1 MRVTST
7 PPLIV
12 FLIVL
17 SIVSVPFSDI
27 DQNPELSNETTKM
40 EQIGGGG
47 GSLEEQ
53 CGSITFENMF
63 EYSRAT
69 FDIIIDDDWE
79 SANVKAVAWVNN
91 TLADELRLTMDEF
104 MELLDP
110 NKGGDGWFSTDER
123 EFFRALASECIEH
136 TLTRIGLRDGPAHR
150 GGIGTDWKNTSWE
163 EDGVVIEEWNIVP
176 PRHSQIRGCTSSIG
190 GDCNEVPV
198 VPDSN
203 RDCDTGVSQNLGI
216 DECRVQLWLNATLS
230 ITGVEDPSRFTFSM
244 NASNLS
250 GARFDFTFP
259 QMQDLRLDMWDEC
272 EGRDVGLNE
281 STAGGLAP
289 TVGGCVGDGSSTFDI
304 ISNDDGSLTLQVSPN
319 GYREDWPMGEDLFF
333 DFTTEPIPEPAPPV
347 WTEEAPSNG
356 TWFPVPNYGDVS
368 WASWDDEVSRWFYDE
383 DGVSNLEILCVGEQ
397 DLNFRE
403 APDRSLIA
411 SVPESGTIEVTCAA
425 RDGDGEMTENRTW
438 HVGVPFSVYSKSDIL
453 TDPHEITIDVN
464 PGWPAL
470 TVSVYL
476 VQGASTQELGAVD
489 ILSSIDVEIE
499 DIEVSRISIQGNS
512 SNMQPGGVDV
522 RVLVSGEGIL
532 HMENTYMLG
541 IIKVSSPP
549 LISISDSVWDGSK
562 WSMQG
567 QYSDPDGESVSFT
580 MRVNGATAG
589 SVSVSGNTWSTPLI
603 DFSLWDSGEHTV
615 EIEGCDDSFR
625 CTVIHQVVNN
635 SVLFEVD
642 EPDCEALN
650 CECDPSLCDEGGG
663 GIGEILPANGLMSII
678 LSFTLGTIFY
688 RRRE

>member
-1 MRVTST
+1 MALQDASMRGMSLSS
-7 PPLIV
+7 LIA
-12 FLIVL
+12 FLMVISL
-17 SIVSVPFSDI
+17 VSVPFSSINQGSGVI
-27 DQNPELSNETTKM
+27 DEPIKM
-40 EQIGGGG
+40 GQIGGGG

-69 FDIIIDDDWE
+69 FDIIINDDWG
-79 SANVKAVAWVNN
+79 SAEVKAVAWVNDS
-91 TLADELRLTMDEF
+91 LADDLRLTMDEF

-190 GDCNEVPV
+190 GDCEEVPV
-198 VPDSN
+198 IPDSD
-203 RDCDTGVSQNLGI
+203 RDCDTGLSQDLGV

-259 QMQDLRLDMWDEC
+259 VMQDLRLDMWDEC

-281 STAGGLAP
+281 STAGGQAP
-289 TVGGCVGDGSSTFDI
+289 TVGGCVGDGSSTFDLA
-304 ISNDDGSLTLQVSPN
+304 SNDDGSLTLELSPN
-319 GYREDWPMGEDLFF
+319 GYREDWPVGEDLFF
-333 DFTTEPIPEPAPPV
+333 DFTTEPIPEPAPPT
-347 WTEEAPSNG
+347 WTENSPPNG
-356 TWFPVPNYGDVS
+356 TWFPVPNSGETT
-368 WASWDDEVSRWFYDE
+368 WASWEEGVSRWFNDE
-383 DGVSNLEILCVGEQ
+383 EGVANLEILCHGDE

-403 APDRSLIA
+403 SGDRSLLA
-411 SVPESGTIEVTCAA
+411 NVPNFGTVDVICAA
-425 RDGDGEMTENRTW
+425 RDSNGEMTENRTW
-438 HVGVPFSVYSKSDIL
+438 HIGVPFSVYSESDVL
-453 TDPHEITIDVN
+453 TEPHQITIDGN
-464 PGWPAL
+464 PGWPPM
-470 TVSVYL
+470 SVEVHL
-476 VQGASTQELGAVD
+476 VQGPSSQQLGTIAME
-489 ILSSIDVEIE
+489 SSGPVIVEG
-499 DIEVSRISIQGNS
+499 SS
-512 SNMQPGGVDV
+512 SNMQPGGVDA
-522 RVLVSGEGIL
+522 RVSASGEGIYP
-532 HMENTYMLG
+532 MMNTYSLG

-549 LISISDSVWDGSK
+549 LISISGSMWEDSR

-580 MRVNGATAG
+580 MRVDGVTAG

-603 DFSLWDSGEHTV
+603 DFSLWDSGEHEV
-615 EIEGCDDSFR
+615 EVEGCDDSYK
-625 CTVIHQVVNN
+625 CSIVYQVVNN
-635 SVLFEVD
+635 SILFENGD
-642 EPDCEALN
+642 PDCGDGVSSCSPPVANEG
-650 CECDPSLCDEGGG
+650 PGSL
-663 GIGEILPANGLMSII
+663 LPANGL
-678 LSFTLGTIFY
+678 LGTILSLMIGTVFY
-688 RRRE
+688 RRRD

>member
-1 MRVTST
+1 MALHDTSMGGLSSS
-7 PPLIV
+7 PLIA

-17 SIVSVPFSDI
+17 SIASVPFSDVNQSPDLI
-27 DQNPELSNETTKM
+27 DESIKM

-69 FDIIIDDDWE
+69 FDIIINDDWE
-79 SANVKAVAWVNN
+79 TADVQAVAWVNN
-91 TLADELRLTMDEF
+91 TLADELRVTMDEF

-136 TLTRIGLRDGPAHR
+136 TLTRIGFRDGPAHR
-150 GGIGTDWKNTSWE
+150 GGLGTDWKNTSWE

-176 PRHSQIRGCTSSIG
+176 PLHSQIRGCTSSIG

-198 VPDSN
+198 VPDSSRN
-203 RDCDTGVSQNLGI
+203 CDTSVSQDLAV

-230 ITGVEDPSRFTFSM
+230 ITGVEDPNWFTFSL

-259 QMQDLRLDMWDEC
+259 QTNDLRLEMSDEC

-281 STAGGLAP
+281 STAGGQAP
-289 TVGGCVGDGSSTFDI
+289 TVGGCIGDGSSTYNLV
-304 ISNDDGSLTLQVSPN
+304 SNEDGSLTLELSPN

-333 DFTTEPIPEPAPPV
+333 DFTTAPIPEPTPPA
-347 WTEEAPSNG
+347 WTDDSPSNG
-356 TWFPVPNYGDVS
+356 TWFPVPNSGDVV
-368 WASWDDEVSRWFYDE
+368 WANWDEGVSRWFNDE
-383 DGVSNLEILCVGEQ
+383 DGVANLEIVCNGDDGLS
-397 DLNFRE
+397 FWE
-403 APDRSLIA
+403 AGDRSLMA
-411 SVPESGTIEVTCAA
+411 SVPDSGTIDVTCAA
-425 RDGDGEMTENRTW
+425 RDYDGLMTENRTW
-438 HVGVPFSVYSKSDIL
+438 HIGVPFMVYSDSDIL
-453 TDPHEITIDVN
+453 TDPHQITIDGN
-464 PGWPAL
+464 PGWPDL
-470 TVSVYL
+470 SLSIHL
-476 VQGASTQELGAVD
+476 VQGTSSQELGGVVID
-489 ILSSIDVEIE
+489 SSGPVY
-499 DIEVSRISIQGNS
+499 VQGSS

-522 RVLVSGEGIL
+522 RVLVSGEEVFT
-532 HMENTYMLG
+532 MSNTYLLG
-541 IIKVSSPP
+541 IVKESSPP
-549 LISISDSVWDGSK
+549 LISISESIWDGSK

-580 MRVNGATAG
+580 MRVDGTTAG
-589 SVSVSGNTWSTPLI
+589 SVSVSGNSWSTPLI

-615 EIEGCDDSFR
+615 EVEGCDDSFR
-625 CTVIHQVVNN
+625 CTVIYQVVNN
-635 SVLFEVD
+635 SILFEVD

-650 CECDPSLCDEGGG
+650 CGCDPSLCDDDGG
-663 GIGEILPANGLMSII
+663 GIGEILPASGLLSVI
-678 LSFTLGTIFY
+678 LSFALGTILY
-688 RRRE
+688 RRRN

>member
-1 MRVTST
+1 MSDGLAWRIMRVMSSS
-7 PPLIV
+7 PLIV

-17 SIVSVPFSDI
+17 SIVSVPFCDI
-27 DQNPELSNETTKM
+27 GQNPELSNEATKM

-150 GGIGTDWKNTSWE
+150 GGLGTDWKNTSWE

-198 VPDSN
+198 IPDSS
-203 RDCDTGVSQNLGI
+203 RDCDTSVSQDLDV

-230 ITGVEDPSRFTFSM
+230 ITGVDDPSRFTFSL

-259 QMQDLRLDMWDEC
+259 QMQDLRLEMWDEC

-281 STAGGLAP
+281 STAGGQAP
-289 TVGGCVGDGSSTFDI
+289 TVGGCVGDGSSTFNLVSD
-304 ISNDDGSLTLQVSPN
+304 DDGRLTLELSPN

-347 WTEEAPSNG
+347 WTEESPPNG
-356 TWFPVPNYGDVS
+356 TWFPVPNSGDVS
-368 WASWDDEVSRWFYDE
+368 WANWDEGVSRWFYDE
-383 DGVSNLEILCVGEQ
+383 GGVSNLEIVCVGEQ
-397 DLNFRE
+397 DLNFGE
-403 APDRSLIA
+403 ALDRSLMA
-411 SVPESGTIEVTCAA
+411 SVPDSGMIEVTCAA
-425 RDGDGEMTENRTW
+425 RDVDGEMTENRTW
-438 HVGVPFSVYSKSDIL
+438 YIGVPFSLYSESDIL
-453 TDPHEITIDVN
+453 TDPHQITIDVN
-464 PGWPAL
+464 PGWPPL
-470 TVSVYL
+470 SVSVHL
-476 VQGASTQELGAVD
+476 IQGASSQELGVME
-489 ILSSIDVEIE
+489 IVSSGAT
-499 DIEVSRISIQGNS
+499 SIQGSS
-512 SNMQPGGVDV
+512 SNMQPGFVDV
-522 RVLVSGEGIL
+522 RVLVSGDGVFD
-532 HMENTYMLG
+532 MKNTYLLG
-541 IIKVSSPP
+541 LVKESSPP
-549 LISISDSVWDGSK
+549 LISISDSIWDGSK

-580 MRVNGATAG
+580 MRVDGATAG
-589 SVSVSGNTWSTPLI
+589 SVSVSGNSWSTPLI

-615 EIEGCDDSFR
+615 EVEGCDVSFK
-625 CTVIHQVVNN
+625 CTVVYQVVNN
-635 SVLFEVD
+635 SILFEVD
-642 EPDCEALN
+642 EPDCEALT
-650 CECDPSLCDEGGG
+650 CGCDPSLCDEDE
-663 GIGEILPANGLMSII
+663 GIGGLLPANGIISVI
-678 LSFTLGTIFY
+678 LSFALGTVFY
-688 RRRE
+688 RRRG

>member
-1 MRVTST
+1 MSDGLSYTTMRVG
-7 PPLIV
+7 PLSPMIV

-17 SIVSVPFSDI
+17 SMVSVPFSDI
-27 DQNPELSNETTKM
+27 DKNLELSKESTKM
-40 EQIGGGG
+40 DQIGGGG

-69 FDIIIDDDWE
+69 FDIIIHDDWE

-104 MELLDP
+104 MQLLDP

-150 GGIGTDWKNTSWE
+150 GGLGTDWKNTSWE

-190 GDCNEVPV
+190 GECNEVPV
-198 VPDSN
+198 IPDSS
-203 RDCDTGVSQNLGI
+203 RDCDIDVSPDLNV
-216 DECRVQLWLNATLS
+216 DECRVKLWLNATLS
-230 ITGVEDPSRFTFSM
+230 ITGVDDPNRFTFSL

-281 STAGGLAP
+281 STAGGQAP
-289 TVGGCVGDGSSTFDI
+289 TVGGCVGDGSSTFNLT
-304 ISNDDGSLTLQVSPN
+304 SNEDGTLTLELSPN

-347 WTEEAPSNG
+347 WTEESPSNG
-356 TWFPVPNYGDVS
+356 TWFPVSKSGNVS
-368 WASWDDEVSRWFYDE
+368 WASWEEGVSRWFYDE
-383 DGVSNLEILCVGEQ
+383 DGVSNLEIICSGGQ

-403 APDRSLIA
+403 ASDRSLMA
-411 SVPESGTIEVTCAA
+411 SVPDTGTIEVTCAA

-438 HVGVPFSVYSKSDIL
+438 HIGVPFSLYSESDIL
-453 TDPHEITIDVN
+453 TDPHRITIDAN
-464 PGWPAL
+464 PGWPPIS
-470 TVSVYL
+470 VSVHL
-476 VQGASTQELGAVD
+476 VQGASSQELGEME
-489 ILSSIDVEIE
+489 IISSG
-499 DIEVSRISIQGNS
+499 SMFIQGSS
-512 SNMQPGGVDV
+512 SNMQPGIVDIL
-522 RVLVSGEGIL
+522 VLVSGDGIFN
-532 HMENTYMLG
+532 MKNTYPLG
-541 IIKVSSPP
+541 LIKVSSPP
-549 LISISDSVWDGSK
+549 VISVSESIWDGSK

-580 MRVNGATAG
+580 MRVDGTTAG
-589 SVSVSGNTWSTPLI
+589 SVSVLGNSWSTPLI

-615 EIEGCDDSFR
+615 EVEGCDDSYT
-625 CTVIHQVVNN
+625 CTVIYQVVNN
-635 SVLFEVD
+635 SVLFEGE
-642 EPDCEALN
+642 EPDCGDTSNGCL
-650 CECDPSLCDEGGG
+650 PPGSDEGGG
-663 GIGEILPANGLMSII
+663 GILPANGLVSVI
-678 LSFTLGTIFY
+678 LSFALGTAFY
-688 RRRE
+688 RRRG